1 MTADQRED
9 GVDLILQLV
18 KEIVLRNRGAL
29 TLKINSQQS
38 MSFLSV
44 VLPMER
50 RKVVHYLSTEERM
63 KRSKMV
69 DQEPPKKP

>member
-1 MTADQRED
+1 MTADQSEN

-18 KEIVLRNRGAL
+18 KEIVQRNQGAL

-44 VLPMER
+44 ILPMER

-63 KRSKMV
+63 KKSKIA
-69 DQEPPKKP
+69 E

>member
-1 MTADQRED
+1 MTADQHEG

-18 KEIVLRNRGAL
+18 KEIVQRNRGAL

-38 MSFLSV
+38 MVFLSV
-44 VLPMER
+44 ILPMER

-63 KRSKMV
+63 KKSKLA
-69 DQEPPKKP
+69 E